1 MIISERVRGRMV
13 VSDLTSLAFFSVSRV
28 QGEGRWAAQE
38 EPVSSISCRLHI
50 VVVQRSLHVAIALI
64 NLYGWLPWKYI
75 VAIGTDYFVAI
86 NIALFSGPTQ
96 LSVTCL
102 SIVQKEGRL
111 WREEGGGGYWEWGLS
126 LQLPSH
132 SSLHTVAG
140 IWFVLPV
147 VSKVRVWCLSC
158 TQEFALLLYWLYLLP
173 PILISQWFSAGW
185 MWQEILGPGVSV
197 GPLWDGLPPCAGE
210 CWPITLASF
219 RGPLEKP

>member
-38 EPVSSISCRLHI
+38 EPVSSISCTLHI

-111 WREEGGGGYWEWGLS
+111 WREEGGGGVIGSEACHYNYLVIPHCTQSQVFGLFYLLCQKWECDVCRAHRS
-126 LQLPSH
+126 LLCCCIDYICSLPSLSH
-132 SSLHTVAG
+132 SG
-140 IWFVLPV
+140 FLPAECD
-147 VSKVRVWCLSC
+147 KKFLDLACRLDRYGMDFHPVRV
-158 TQEFALLLYWLYLLP
+158 
-173 PILISQWFSAGW
+173 SAG
-185 MWQEILGPGVSV
+185 PSH
-197 GPLWDGLPPCAGE
+197 
-210 CWPITLASF
+210 
-219 RGPLEKP
+219 

>member
-1 MIISERVRGRMV
+1 MV
-13 VSDLTSLAFFSVSRV
+13 IYCCHRNRLFCSHKHSFVFRSHPAFCHLSFHSAKG
-28 QGEGRWAAQE
+28 GE
-38 EPVSSISCRLHI
+38 VM
-50 VVVQRSLHVAIALI
+50 
-64 NLYGWLPWKYI
+64 
-75 VAIGTDYFVAI
+75 
-86 NIALFSGPTQ
+86 
-96 LSVTCL
+96 
-102 SIVQKEGRL
+102 
-111 WREEGGGGYWEWGLS
+111 EGGKGGGSYWEWGLS

-132 SSLHTVAG
+132 TTLHTVAG

-197 GPLWDGLPPCAGE
+197 GPLWNGLPPCAGE

-219 RGPLEKP
+219 RGPLDKP